1 MKTIFFLSLCFLA
14 LISCKQSV
22 ILRVQYHQPHCGGAP
37 PQPGH
42 EDGSFYPYI
51 GTVLVKSTQDSIL
64 ISTRFN
70 GVDVKFRK
78 GDYSWYEA
86 NKLESA
92 ESIHQGLLGLNPE
105 FYIPGDLECVKLWKT
120 QSDGAFE
127 INKNSDTVVLT
138 LPLDCYT
145 KGFPC
150 VKYIGPKYQ

>member
-1 MKTIFFLSLCFLA
+1 MKTIFFLSICLLA

-37 PQPGH
+37 PQPG
-42 EDGSFYPYI
+42 EEGGTFYPYM
-51 GTVLVKSTQDSIL
+51 GTVLVKSKQDSLL
-64 ISTRFN
+64 ISMGFS
-70 GVDVKFRK
+70 GVDVKLRK

-92 ESIHQGLLGLNPE
+92 ESIYEGLLRLNPE
-105 FYIPGDLECVKLWKT
+105 FYDPSDLECVKLWKT
-120 QSDGAFE
+120 QSDGAFS

-138 LPLDCYT
+138 LLLDCYT

>member
-1 MKTIFFLSLCFLA
+1 MKTIFFLIICVLV
-14 LISCKQSV
+14 LISCKHSV

-37 PQPGH
+37 PQPG
-42 EDGSFYPYI
+42 EEGGTFYPYI
-51 GTVLVKSTQDSIL
+51 GTFLLKSKQDSLL
-64 ISTRFN
+64 ISAGFS
-70 GVDVKFRK
+70 GFDVKLRK
-78 GDYSWYEA
+78 GYYSWYEA

-92 ESIHQGLLGLNPE
+92 ESIYQSLLELNTE
-105 FYIPGDLECVKLWKT
+105 FYDPSDLECVKLWKT
-120 QSDGAFE
+120 QSDGAFS